1 MLKKVE
7 KTAKSL
13 NEAIELAAQELNVS
27 VSEVEY
33 EVLRDS
39 SKGLMRFILGS
50 EVEISAWVK
59 AEKEKEDVKKAVSVK
74 KEASDK
80 KEAPAKKPEVKIEK
94 KEVKKPEVKAE
105 TVKETAKAAPQE
117 VKEEAPKVKA
127 PKKEEP
133 EMVIPK
139 EAIDDAKFFISG
151 MLDRMGLKHELH
163 VKLDRNEIKI
173 VITGDKMGLLIG
185 NHGKTLDSIQFLTNL
200 YVNRQK
206 KSYIKVSLD
215 TENYRKKREETL
227 VNLARSL
234 ARTVVKTGKTTTLEP
249 MSANQRRIIHLTL
262 QNNPKVKTY
271 SVGEEPRRRVVVAP
285 APGFTPEKS
294 EEVKEIKTE
303 E

>member
-13 NEAIELAAQELNVS
+13 NEAVELAAKELGVS
-27 VSEVEY
+27 VDEVGY
-33 EVLRDS
+33 EVIRDS

-50 EVEISAWVK
+50 EVEISAWIK
-59 AEKEKEDVKKAVSVK
+59 AKKEKA
-74 KEASDK
+74 DK
-80 KEAPAKKPEVKIEK
+80 KTQAAKKPEKIEK
-94 KEVKKPEVKAE
+94 KAEKIEEKPLKTAEKDAVKQEETTKEEMASAPVKAN
-105 TVKETAKAAPQE
+105 
-117 VKEEAPKVKA
+117 
-127 PKKEEP
+127 KKEEK
-133 EMVIPK
+133 EIVIPK
-139 EAIDDAKFFISG
+139 EAVDDAKFFVSG
-151 MLDRMGLKHELH
+151 MLDRIGLKHELH

-206 KSYIKVSLD
+206 KTYIKVSID

-227 VNLARSL
+227 TNLARSL
-234 ARTVVKTGKTTTLEP
+234 AKTVVRTQKSTTLEP

-262 QNNPKVKTY
+262 QNDSRVKTY

-285 APGFTPEKS
+285 APGFAPIEKA
-294 EEVKEIKTE
+294 EDTTE